1 MPVLS
6 DALTHCIARDLFDDS
21 PIKADANKQKKVG
34 GSASLPPELMSCAAH
49 GTSPVPRGHLRGH
62 DAGAAELPLPD
73 VPGVCATGARGGQ
86 AFFTWT
92 ASFLI
97 DFDHAIVFDVKDT
110 TTIWQAEV
118 TEGKRMNERS
128 YERFDLYPA

>member
-1 MPVLS
+1 
-6 DALTHCIARDLFDDS
+6 
-21 PIKADANKQKKVG
+21 
-34 GSASLPPELMSCAAH
+34 
-49 GTSPVPRGHLRGH
+49 
-62 DAGAAELPLPD
+62 
-73 VPGVCATGARGGQ
+73 VCATGARGGQ